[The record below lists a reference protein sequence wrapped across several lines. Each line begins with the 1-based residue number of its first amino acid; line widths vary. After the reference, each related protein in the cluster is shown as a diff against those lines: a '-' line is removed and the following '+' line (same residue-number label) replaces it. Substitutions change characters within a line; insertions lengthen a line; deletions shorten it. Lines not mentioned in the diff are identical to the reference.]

1 MDWNKEIPGILT
13 EVREK
18 KPLVHHL
25 TNWVTIYDCANVTR
39 AIGALPV
46 MAHAAEEVQEMASIA
61 QALVLNIGTLTPKFI
76 ESMVLAGKK
85 ANELGVPVVLDAV
98 GAGATKLR
106 TDKAKELMEK
116 AKFAVIKGNSSEIAV
131 LAGIDAK
138 TRGVE
143 ASKVEGDLKMV
154 AKTLAKNSGATIV
167 ITGKEDIVS
176 NGECTAIVKNG
187 HELMGCFVGTGCML
201 ASVLGAFCG
210 AERNSFKAA
219 AAAAVCYGIA
229 GELAAKKADKPA
241 AYKNEFFDEIFSLDA
256 DTVKKMAKISDVD

>member
-1 MDWNKEIPGILT
+1 MEWGKESGRILN

-46 MAHAAEEVQEMASIA
+46 MAHAREEVKEMASIA
-61 QALVLNIGTLTPKFI
+61 QALVFNIGTLTPAFVQ
-76 ESMVLAGKK
+76 SMLLAGEK
-85 ANELGVPVVLDAV
+85 ANELGIPVILDAV
-98 GAGATKLR
+98 GAGATTLR
-106 TDKAKELMEK
+106 TKKAKELMESLQ
-116 AKFAVIKGNSSEIAV
+116 FAVIKGNASEAAV
-131 LAGIDAK
+131 LAGLDAK

-143 ASKVEGDLKMV
+143 ASRVEGNLEEV
-154 AKTLAKNSGATIV
+154 ARILSKSSGTTVV

-176 NGECTAIVKNG
+176 GAEKTVLVKNG

-210 AERNSFKAA
+210 AERDSLKAA
-219 AAAAVCYGIA
+219 VAGTSCFGIA
-229 GELAAKKADKPA
+229 GELAAKKASAPA
-241 AYKNEFFDEIFSLDA
+241 AYKNEFFDALFRLDA
-256 DTVKKMAKISDVD
+256 GTVEKMAKVSEV